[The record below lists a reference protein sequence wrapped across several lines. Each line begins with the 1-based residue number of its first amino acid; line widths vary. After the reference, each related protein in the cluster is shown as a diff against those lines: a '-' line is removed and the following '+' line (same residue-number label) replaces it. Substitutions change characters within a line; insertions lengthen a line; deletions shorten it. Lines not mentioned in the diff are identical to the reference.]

1 MSGNS
6 TTKTAQTAETGSTF
20 WRRTLRLVLF
30 GVLVS
35 YLFALFFYL
44 RCLLFEPGSAIA
56 VDTLGSGG
64 QAHLLFYVGAATYI
78 PLIGAFCAL
87 VVGVPAAWLLP
98 LIGRLSEG
106 RRRFIGFGSVAF
118 VNAVVLALPNYA
130 AQYARWD
137 TWVTILGGLLIG
149 AATLWAALKL
159 PRLIKWSSRIAGILL
174 AAALPATIILYTTAL
189 GGFDY
194 TRPPEDPPGP
204 NVLVI
209 VSDAHR
215 ADYASTYGGPAPTP
229 NLDRLAAKGVRF
241 EYCYSPSNWTLPSVS
256 SLFTGL
262 EPAVHGVGVTK
273 PLPPVETLQEK
284 LNAAGYT
291 TWGLFCNGV
300 ITTHS
305 GHYRGFD
312 SYANWMYHTTAK
324 LGNLNVWWPDFNA
337 PLYLV
342 LLHRLSLWLTEVD
355 LRRLKTIPNETAV
368 ELAGELPP
376 EGGVYAYV
384 HLFDPHCPYTPPL
397 RYVPD
402 NDYSGPYEESSGLN
416 YVGERREAGVGGAPT
431 AEREQIRALYAAEVR
446 YEDEILGRMLDALEA
461 GGALDNTIVF
471 YTADHGEALWE
482 HEEVGH
488 ATSVY
493 DEQIR
498 VPLVVRWP
506 GVFDDGSVRRFPVGL
521 TDLYPTILTGL
532 DLEYDEEATL
542 ARPLQDQ
549 PAGERYIYAENIGF
563 MGREGTVIAD
573 EGRLII
579 ENMDAEP
586 LVELYL
592 PSDTEQ
598 RYNVAAVYPE
608 LREELLAAWNA
619 YQRRCGYL
627 LERYNPHYA
636 AAQADGLSEAERDQ
650 LRSIGYMQ

>member
-488 ATSVY
+488 TTSVY

-542 ARPLQDQ
+542 ARPLHDQ

-619 YQRRCGYL
+619 YQQRCGYL

>member
-1 MSGNS
+1 MSGHS
-6 TTKTAQTAETGSTF
+6 ATKTAQTAETGSTF

-44 RCLLFEPGSAIA
+44 RSLLFEPGSAID

-64 QAHLLFYVGAATYI
+64 HAHLLFYFGAATYI
-78 PLIGAFCAL
+78 PLIGAVCAL
-87 VVGVPAAWLLP
+87 VVGALAAWLLP
-98 LIGRLSEG
+98 LIRRLSEG
-106 RRRFIGFGSVAF
+106 RRRFIGFGSVAL

-137 TWVTILGGLLIG
+137 TWVTIIGGLLIG
-149 AATLWAALKL
+149 AGAVWAALKL
-159 PRLIKWSSRIAGILL
+159 PRLIRWASRIAGILL
-174 AAALPATIILYTTAL
+174 GAALPATIILYTTAL

-194 TRPPEDPPGP
+194 TSPPEDPPGP

-215 ADYASTYGGPAPTP
+215 ADYTSTYGGPAPTP
-229 NLDRLAAKGVRF
+229 NLDRLAAMGVRF

-284 LNAAGYT
+284 LNDAGYT

-324 LGNLNVWWPDFNA
+324 LGNLNVWVPEYNA
-337 PLYLV
+337 PLYLA
-342 LLHRLSLWLTEVD
+342 LLHRLSLWLTAAD

-384 HLFDPHCPYTPPL
+384 HLFDPHFPYTPPL

-402 NDYSGPYEESSGLN
+402 NDYSGPYEDSSGLN
-416 YVGERREAGVGGAPT
+416 YVSERREAGVGGAPA

-446 YEDEILGRMLDALEA
+446 YADEVLGRMLDALEA
-461 GGALDNTIVF
+461 GGALENTVVF
-471 YTADHGEALWE
+471 YTGDHGEAFWE
-482 HEEVGH
+482 HGDIGH
-488 ATSVY
+488 TTSVY

-498 VPLVVRWP
+498 VPLVVWWP
-506 GVFDDGSVRRFPVGL
+506 GLFEGGAIRSDHTSL
-521 TDLYPTILTGL
+521 TDLHPTILTGL
-532 DLEYDEEATL
+532 GLGYNEDSTL
-542 ARPLQDQ
+542 ARPLQNP
-549 PAGERYIYAENIGF
+549 PAEERYIYAENIGF
-563 MGREGTVIAD
+563 MGREGTVVSD

-592 PSDTEQ
+592 PTDTDQ
-598 RYNVAAVYPE
+598 RYDVAALYPE
-608 LREELLAAWNA
+608 LRTELLEVWNA

-636 AAQADGLSEAERDQ
+636 AGRTDDLSEAERDQ

>member
-1 MSGNS
+1 MSGHS
-6 TTKTAQTAETGSTF
+6 ATKTAQTAETGSTF

-44 RCLLFEPGSAIA
+44 RSLLFEPGSAID
-56 VDTLGSGG
+56 VNTLGSGG
-64 QAHLLFYVGAATYI
+64 HAHLLFYFGAATYI
-78 PLIGAFCAL
+78 PLIGAVCAL
-87 VVGVPAAWLLP
+87 VVGALAAWLLP
-98 LIGRLSEG
+98 LIRRLSEG
-106 RRRFIGFGSVAF
+106 RRRFIGFGSVAL

-137 TWVTILGGLLIG
+137 TWVTIIGGLLIG
-149 AATLWAALKL
+149 AGAVWAALKL
-159 PRLIKWSSRIAGILL
+159 PRLIRWASRIAGILL
-174 AAALPATIILYTTAL
+174 GAALPATIILYTTAL

-194 TRPPEDPPGP
+194 TSPPEDPPGP

-215 ADYASTYGGPAPTP
+215 ADYTSTYGGPAPTP
-229 NLDRLAAKGVRF
+229 NLDRLAAMGVRF

-284 LNAAGYT
+284 LNDAGYT

-324 LGNLNVWWPDFNA
+324 LGNLNVWVPEYNA
-337 PLYLV
+337 PLYLA
-342 LLHRLSLWLTEVD
+342 LLHRLSLWLTAAD

-384 HLFDPHCPYTPPL
+384 HLFDPHFPYTPPL

-402 NDYSGPYEESSGLN
+402 NDYSGPYEDSSGLN
-416 YVGERREAGVGGAPT
+416 YVSERREAGVGGAPA

-446 YEDEILGRMLDALEA
+446 YADEVLGRMLDALEA
-461 GGALDNTIVF
+461 GGALENTVVF
-471 YTADHGEALWE
+471 YTGDHGEAFWE
-482 HEEVGH
+482 HGDIGH
-488 ATSVY
+488 TTSVY

-498 VPLVVRWP
+498 VPLVVWWP
-506 GVFDDGSVRRFPVGL
+506 GLFEGGAIRSDHTSL
-521 TDLYPTILTGL
+521 TDLHPTILTGL
-532 DLEYDEEATL
+532 GLGYNEDSTL
-542 ARPLQDQ
+542 ARPLQNP
-549 PAGERYIYAENIGF
+549 PAEERYIYAENIGF
-563 MGREGTVIAD
+563 MGREGTVVSD

-592 PSDTEQ
+592 PTDTDQ
-598 RYNVAAVYPE
+598 RYDVAALYPE
-608 LREELLAAWNA
+608 LRTELLEVWNA
-619 YQRRCGYL
+619 YQQRCGYL

-636 AAQADGLSEAERDQ
+636 AGRTDDLSEAERDQ